1 MAVSKE
7 LQRMFTRYVVVSA
20 LSALINFLS
29 RILFS
34 LVLAYPYAVAAAY
47 LSGML
52 VNFCLSTL
60 LVFKSFDEDRLYLIF
75 LRFTAVA
82 LTGLLITVLSSV
94 LCCEMLLMLK
104 LPLALGTLELIS
116 HLCGIGLTFI
126 FSFLG
131 HRYFTYGYPEFKSLR
146 QGRAGE

>member
-7 LQRMFTRYVVVSA
+7 FQRMFTRYFLVSA

-34 LVLAYPYAVAAAY
+34 LALHYPYAVAAAY
-47 LSGML
+47 LTGML

-60 LVFKSFDEDRLYLIF
+60 LVFNRFEQDRLYLIF

-82 LTGLLITVLSSV
+82 LSGLLITVLVSV
-94 LCCEMLLMLK
+94 LCCEVLLMLN
-104 LPLALGTLELIS
+104 LPFSLALLELIS
-116 HLCGIGLTFI
+116 HLCGIGLTFV

-131 HRYFTYGYPEFKSLR
+131 HRYFTYGHLELRRHR
-146 QGRAGE
+146 QGGNCQ